1 MASIAKRKNSWSV
14 VYYYT
19 DESGKRKQKWE
30 RFTKIEDTEQRK
42 KDLEQLEKYGHLHAA
57 TQSID
62 TFGDLINRYV
72 EIEGKE
78 KWAPSTY
85 TGNLGLIKNYIIPI
99 IGSKKIHEVNT
110 TLIED
115 YYKIILLNT
124 PAVER
129 KGRYTKRMVSNS
141 TIREIHK
148 IINPALKYGVVKK
161 LFNTNPA
168 DYITLPRVKKKSR
181 DIWTLETFEKA
192 CTLCDNEQLDAIM
205 HIAFACS
212 LRIGEI
218 LGLTWDCVE
227 ISENAINSGTAFLR
241 VNKQLQ
247 RANLDATEIINQSD
261 DEEVLFIFPPVL
273 AHSKSRIIL
282 KEVKTESSDRI
293 VFLPKTVAKKLIRI
307 KEIQDSWKN
316 ILGDDYID
324 YNQVFTKPDGNPIL
338 TRVVEKWFDDLIK
351 RNDLPKVVF
360 HSLRH
365 TSTTY
370 KLRLFK
376 DIKAVQGEYLVTH
389 RVKWSQTSIPTFSMK
404 IVEPMLK
411 SSNVNSIIK
420 IQLILLLLHHHLN
433 RKSLLT

>member
-1 MASIAKRKNSWSV
+1 M
-14 VYYYT
+14 
-19 DESGKRKQKWE
+19 
-30 RFTKIEDTEQRK
+30 
-42 KDLEQLEKYGHLHAA
+42 
-57 TQSID
+57 
-62 TFGDLINRYV
+62 
-72 EIEGKE
+72 
-78 KWAPSTY
+78 
-85 TGNLGLIKNYIIPI
+85 PI

-115 YYKIILLNT
+115 YYKIILPNT

-161 LFNTNPA
+161 FFTTNPA

-192 CTLCDNEQLDAIM
+192 CNLCDNEQLDAIM

-247 RANLDATEIINQSD
+247 RANLDAIEIINQND

-316 ILGDDYID
+316 ILGDDYVD

-376 DIKAVQGEYLVTH
+376 DIKAVQGDTGHSQSKMVTDVYSHILDEDRRTNAEIFEREFYNRDSTNSTITPSLEQEKLVNLI
-389 RVKWSQTSIPTFSMK
+389 KEQPELAKQLLNLMSSMTGY
-404 IVEPMLK
+404 
-411 SSNVNSIIK
+411 ND
-420 IQLILLLLHHHLN
+420 
-433 RKSLLT
+433 

>member
-1 MASIAKRKNSWSV
+1 M
-14 VYYYT
+14 
-19 DESGKRKQKWE
+19 
-30 RFTKIEDTEQRK
+30 
-42 KDLEQLEKYGHLHAA
+42 HAV

-72 EIEGKE
+72 EIECKE

-85 TGNLGLIKNYIIPI
+85 TGNLGLIKNYIMPI
-99 IGSKKIHEVNT
+99 IGSRKIHEVNS
-110 TLIED
+110 TLIEN
-115 YYKIILLNT
+115 YYKIILPNT
-124 PAVER
+124 PAV
-129 KGRYTKRMVSNS
+129 KSKVRYTKRIVSIS

-148 IINPALKYGVVKK
+148 II
-161 LFNTNPA
+161 NPA

-247 RANLDATEIINQSD
+247 RANLDAIKIINQND

-324 YNQVFTKPDGNPIL
+324 YNQVFTKPDSNPIL

-376 DIKAVQGEYLVTH
+376 DIKAVQGDLVTH

-420 IQLILLLLHHHLN
+420 IPLILLLLHHHLN